1 MKRLLP
7 DSLIGRLMLVLMAG
21 LIVSHGVGWWI
32 YAIDREAAV
41 REVGGFAVAQRIA
54 NLARLVDE
62 APPDWRER
70 IVTATSDAG
79 FRLSLASQPPGSS
92 QPADAGPFATAIQA
106 YLAERVSAGGDGRSV
121 TASARTIE
129 QPSERGHGRGM
140 GSGKGSGMGWGRT
153 MNTLG
158 MGPAQGYGRGRFAAM
173 GEALVALDV
182 AVPLSGGQWL
192 LASTALPEASPI
204 YSHQFIV
211 SMAMMALVIV
221 LVSIYAARRVTAPLA
236 DLASAAQRLGRDVNA
251 PPIQETGTRE
261 TRQASRAFNDM
272 QTRLRELI
280 DNRTRLLAAISHDL
294 RTPLT
299 LLRLRAEN
307 VAEADERDRMLATL
321 AEMEAMIATTLQY
334 ARDEIASEPERVI
347 DVAALLAS
355 LADDMADAGLDVAL
369 MPAPPTAIRCRPT
382 ALKRALR
389 NLLDNA
395 IKYGTRARVA
405 LRDTGLEAE
414 ITIEDDGP
422 GLAPEEIARV
432 FEPFYRVEGSRSR
445 DTGGIGLGLAITRS
459 LIERQGGS
467 VTLANRTGGGLRA
480 SVRLPKVT

>member
-7 DSLIGRLMLVLMAG
+7 DTLLGRLMLVLVAG
-21 LIVSHGVGWWI
+21 LIVSHAVGWWI
-32 YAIDREAAV
+32 YAIDREATV

-54 NLARLVDE
+54 NLARLVE
-62 APPDWRER
+62 ESPPDWRER
-70 IVTATSDAG
+70 IVAATSDAG
-79 FRLSLASQPPGSS
+79 FRLSLASQPPDFS
-92 QPADAGPFATAIQA
+92 QAADAGPVAAAIQA
-106 YLAERVSAGGDGRSV
+106 YLAERLSAGDDGRSV
-121 TASARTIE
+121 LSAARTIE
-129 QPSERGHGRGM
+129 RPSERGHGRGM
-140 GSGKGSGMGWGRT
+140 GWGRS
-153 MNTLG
+153 MNMLG

-182 AVPLSGGQWL
+182 AVPLSGNQWL
-192 LASTALPEASPI
+192 VASTALPEASPI
-204 YSHQFIV
+204 YSRQFIV
-211 SMAMMALVIV
+211 SMAVMALVIV

-236 DLASAAQRLGRDVNA
+236 ELAGAALRLGRNVHA
-251 PPIQETGTRE
+251 PPIPETGTRE

-272 QTRLRELI
+272 QARLRETI

-307 VAEADERDRMLATL
+307 VADTDERDKMLATL

-334 ARDEIASEPERVI
+334 ARDEIASEPERTI
-347 DVAALLAS
+347 DIAALLAS
-355 LADDMADAGLDVAL
+355 LADDMGDAGLDVSLA
-369 MPAPPTAIRCRPT
+369 PAAPMAIACRPT

-395 IKYGTRARVA
+395 VKYGTRARVA
-405 LRDTGLEAE
+405 LRDMGTEAD
-414 ITIEDDGP
+414 ITIDDDGP

-467 VTLANRTGGGLRA
+467 VMLANRTEGGLRA
-480 SVRLPKVT
+480 RVRLPKAT

>member
-1 MKRLLP
+1 MRRLLP
-7 DSLIGRLMLVLMAG
+7 DSLIGRLMLVLVAG
-21 LIVSHGVGWWI
+21 LIVSHAIGWWI
-32 YAIDREAAV
+32 YAVDREAAV

-62 APPDWRER
+62 APPDWRAR
-70 IVTATSDAG
+70 IVAASSDAG
-79 FRLSLASQPPGSS
+79 FRLSLASQPPTVP
-92 QPADAGPFATAIQA
+92 QPAETGPVAAAIQA
-106 YLAERVSAGGDGRSV
+106 YLAERLAAVSDGRSV
-121 TASARTIE
+121 LASARTIE
-129 QPSERGHGRGM
+129 RPSERGHGRGM
-140 GSGKGSGMGWGRT
+140 GWGRS
-153 MNTLG
+153 MNMLG

-182 AVPLSGGQWL
+182 AVPLSGSQWL
-192 LASTALPEASPI
+192 VASTALPEASPI

-211 SMAMMALVIV
+211 SMAVMALVIV

-236 DLASAAQRLGRDVNA
+236 DLASAAQRLGRDVHA
-251 PPIQETGTRE
+251 PPIPETGTRE

-272 QTRLRELI
+272 QARLRETI
-280 DNRTRLLAAISHDL
+280 DNRTSLLAAISHDL

-307 VAEADERDRMLATL
+307 VADAEERDRMLATL
-321 AEMEAMIATTLQY
+321 GEMEAMIATTLQY
-334 ARDEIASEPERVI
+334 ARDEIASEPERAI

-355 LADDMADAGLDVAL
+355 LADDMSDAGLDVTLA
-369 MPAPPTAIRCRPT
+369 PAQPMTIRCRPT

-395 IKYGTRARVA
+395 VKYGTRAHVA
-405 LRDTGLEAE
+405 LRDTGREAE
-414 ITIEDDGP
+414 ITIDDDGP

-467 VTLANRTGGGLRA
+467 VTLANRTEGGLRA
-480 SVRLPKVT
+480 SVRLPKAR

>member
-62 APPDWRER
+62 APADWRER
-70 IVTATSDAG
+70 IVVATSDAG
-79 FRLSLASQPPGSS
+79 FRLSLASQPPGFS
-92 QPADAGPFATAIQA
+92 QSADAGPVAAAIQA
-106 YLAERVSAGGDGRSV
+106 YLTERVSAGGDGRSV
-121 TASARTIE
+121 SASARTIE
-129 QPSERGHGRGM
+129 RASERGHGH
-140 GSGKGSGMGWGRT
+140 GMGWGRT
-153 MNTLG
+153 MNMLG

-192 LASTALPEASPI
+192 LASTALPEASPV
-204 YSHQFIV
+204 YSRQFVV
-211 SMAMMALVIV
+211 SMAVMALVII
-221 LVSIYAARRVTAPLA
+221 LASIWAARRVTAPLA
-236 DLASAAQRLGRDVNA
+236 DLASAAQRLGRDVHA
-251 PPIQETGTRE
+251 PPIPETGTRE

-299 LLRLRAEN
+299 LLRLRTEN

-321 AEMEAMIATTLQY
+321 AEMEALIATTLQY
-334 ARDEIASEPERVI
+334 ARDEIASEPERAI

-355 LADDMADAGLDVAL
+355 LADDMSDAGLDVTL
-369 MPAPPTAIRCRPT
+369 TPAPATAIRCRPT

-395 IKYGTRARVA
+395 VKYGTRARVA
-405 LRDTGLEAE
+405 LRDIGPEAE
-414 ITIEDDGP
+414 ITIDDDGP

-480 SVRLPKVT
+480 SVRLPKAL